1 MCIRDKGVTYH
12 NARNSRFIGYLL
24 IPIVDFDKE
33 RDSRMFRAEGR
44 NSRGR
49 ANPSNRVSTVARLT
63 YTTVYS
69 MRLCRSDGT
78 TTVYSPVHARLGKLR
93 YLAECGGVYSLLF
106 DR

>member
-1 MCIRDKGVTYH
+1 MYH
-12 NARNSRFIGYLL
+12 KARNSRFIGHLL
-24 IPIVDFDKE
+24 IPAVDFDNE

-49 ANPSNRVSTVARLT
+49 ANPSNRVSTVACLT
-63 YTTVYS
+63 YTTVYP

-78 TTVYSPVHARLGKLR
+78 GTVYSPVHARLGKLR
-93 YLAECGGVYSLLF
+93 YPAECGGVYSLLF